1 MLLFFLFL
9 ILIIIIFFLAKKNSH
24 RSYYKGSITNHFDGE
39 KFHNLKKNDSKTN
52 DKVVLN
58 YFKKKLLGES
68 ASWPSKIDVN
78 SVNPVE
84 ILSDNN
90 DVIFLINHATTLIKT
105 SNYNILTD
113 PIWSDYTSPLK
124 FIGPRRKADPG
135 GATTD

>member
-1 MLLFFLFL
+1 MLLFFLFI
-9 ILIIIIFFLAKKNSH
+9 ILIVIIFFLAKKNAY

-39 KFHNLKKNDSKTN
+39 KFHNFKKNDSKTN
-52 DKVVLN
+52 DRVVLN

-78 SVNPVE
+78 SVNPLK
-84 ILSDNN
+84 ILNDND

-113 PIWSDYTSPLK
+113 PIWSDYTSPIK
-124 FIGPRRKADPG
+124 FRLYMCFGVL
-135 GATTD
+135 T